1 MNEIGSADM
10 ARLVNEMRALA
21 TRSGLEVNADR
32 AASDAVAPTGGA
44 ATFSD
49 AFKGALEHVNGLQK
63 QSGAL
68 AQAFER
74 GEPGV
79 DIAAVMVA
87 SQKSGIAFQAVTEV
101 RNRLVRAYQDVMNM
115 PV

>member
-1 MNEIGSADM
+1 MNEIGSPDM
-10 ARLVNEMRALA
+10 ARLVQEMRALA
-21 TRSGLEVNADR
+21 TRSGLEVSADR
-32 AASDAVAPTGGA
+32 ASGSDAVTPTPG
-44 ATFSD
+44 ATFAD
-49 AFKGALEHVNGLQK
+49 AFKGALEHVNGLQQ

-68 AQAFER
+68 AKAFER

-79 DIAAVMVA
+79 DIAEVMVA